1 MVEFLEKDLPIPGI
15 GLAFIYCNH
24 KANQAQNVKYFLGT
38 ITRQLVE
45 QRQAIPKDVRTLHEK
60 HRGKGTTPTR
70 EEYLAL
76 LQLLGKEC
84 SEIYIVIDALD
95 ECIDNKGES
104 IWDDFLTQ
112 LMGSVSNLHLLCTS
126 REIDDI
132 GGTLT
137 RSTRIPICARD
148 TDIEAYVQAQIKSK
162 VRLRRFCNE
171 DPGLQNEILQVV
183 GVKAKGM

>member
-132 GGTLT
+132 AFFINSYHPCTAVDDYTLIYQILLRN
-137 RSTRIPICARD
+137 RSSPWFNIIDSHGMLYFREFERPNS
-148 TDIEAYVQAQIKSK
+148 VH
-162 VRLRRFCNE
+162 
-171 DPGLQNEILQVV
+171 DP
-183 GVKAKGM
+183 